1 MKKILALIFSFLF
14 AINVYGADL
23 DIVSQSAVV
32 MDCKTGRVLWQKNMD
47 KEMPMASTTKIMT
60 AVIALESGKTEETV
74 VAGKN
79 AATAPKVKMGLSTGE
94 KHRLYD
100 LLYPLMLQSS
110 NDAAVAIAEHIGGN
124 IEGFAVLMNEKAK
137 KLGANNTEFV
147 TPNGLDKGN
156 HHSTAYDMA
165 LISRYALE
173 NEDFLKIIN
182 TKSITIPLKNND
194 EKQYSIYNKNRL
206 LSEYDGAIGVKT
218 GFTNKAGNCFVG
230 AAQRGEKRFVSVV
243 LASGWGS
250 RGKEAKWSDTKKLLN
265 YAFDNYNYYEVL
277 KKGENTGNVA
287 IIKGDVQSVP
297 TEIEEG
303 FTACLTE
310 EENKNIKISV
320 NIPKEIQAPV
330 LKGKKAGK
338 ITAYLENGEII
349 AKSNLV
355 FGQNAARHD
364 FKTSMEKVL
373 KLWFNIDVDYLNG
386 LYDYFGGRKW
396 K

>member
-60 AVIALESGKTEETV
+60 AVIALESGKTEEIV

-79 AATAPKVKMGLSTGE
+79 AATAPKVKMGLSVGE

-182 TKSITIPLKNND
+182 TKNITIPLKNND
-194 EKQYSIYNKNRL
+194 EKQYS
-206 LSEYDGAIGVKT
+206 
-218 GFTNKAGNCFVG
+218 
-230 AAQRGEKRFVSVV
+230 QR
-243 LASGWGS
+243 
-250 RGKEAKWSDTKKLLN
+250 N
-265 YAFDNYNYYEVL
+265 
-277 KKGENTGNVA
+277 
-287 IIKGDVQSVP
+287 
-297 TEIEEG
+297 
-303 FTACLTE
+303 
-310 EENKNIKISV
+310 
-320 NIPKEIQAPV
+320 
-330 LKGKKAGK
+330 
-338 ITAYLENGEII
+338 
-349 AKSNLV
+349 
-355 FGQNAARHD
+355 
-364 FKTSMEKVL
+364 
-373 KLWFNIDVDYLNG
+373 
-386 LYDYFGGRKW
+386 
-396 K
+396 

>member
-32 MDCKTGRVLWQKNMD
+32 MDCKTERVLWQKNMD

-60 AVIALESGKTEETV
+60 AVIALESGKTEEIV

-218 GFTNKAGNCFVG
+218 GGKLFCRCGTKRREKVCFRCFG
-230 AAQRGEKRFVSVV
+230 KR
-243 LASGWGS
+243 LGQPRK
-250 RGKEAKWSDTKKLLN
+250 RGKMERH
-265 YAFDNYNYYEVL
+265 
-277 KKGENTGNVA
+277 
-287 IIKGDVQSVP
+287 
-297 TEIEEG
+297 
-303 FTACLTE
+303 
-310 EENKNIKISV
+310 
-320 NIPKEIQAPV
+320 
-330 LKGKKAGK
+330 KKA
-338 ITAYLENGEII
+338 
-349 AKSNLV
+349 
-355 FGQNAARHD
+355 
-364 FKTSMEKVL
+364 FKL
-373 KLWFNIDVDYLNG
+373 CF
-386 LYDYFGGRKW
+386 
-396 K
+396 